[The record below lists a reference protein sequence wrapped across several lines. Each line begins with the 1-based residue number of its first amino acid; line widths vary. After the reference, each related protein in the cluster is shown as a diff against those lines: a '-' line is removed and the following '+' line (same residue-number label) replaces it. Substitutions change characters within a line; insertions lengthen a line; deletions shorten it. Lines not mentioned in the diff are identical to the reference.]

1 MFFTYFYGFF
11 TYYQT
16 LFTRCEAISS
26 LFTLLHLE
34 ILWSITT
41 SNERVE
47 AKILLII
54 DFLTRNGSFVPTTSQ
69 GIFVHEICVFARIQ
83 FLLRSSAKLGIN
95 VYLELLISCLEMLC
109 SDHFTIFFGWECF
122 SVSAIMLVWK
132 VFLLN
137 MLHNYWCKVLLATLP
152 RI

>member
-16 LFTRCEAISS
+16 LFTRRKAISS

-83 FLLRSSAKLGIN
+83 FLLRSSAKLGFN
-95 VYLELLISCLEMLC
+95 VYLELLISCLEMLGC
-109 SDHFTIFFGWECF
+109 DHFTIFFGREVF
-122 SVSAIMLVWK
+122 IVSAT
-132 VFLLN
+132 VF
-137 MLHNYWCKVLLATLP
+137 V
-152 RI
+152 

>member
-1 MFFTYFYGFF
+1 MFF

-16 LFTRCEAISS
+16 LFTRRKAISS

-69 GIFVHEICVFARIQ
+69 GIFVYEICVFARIQ
-83 FLLRSSAKLGIN
+83 FLFRSSAKLGFN
-95 VYLELLISCLEMLC
+95 VYLELLISCLEMLSC
-109 SDHFTIFFGWECF
+109 DHFTIFFRWEAF
-122 SVSAIMLVWK
+122 IVSATVLVWK

-137 MLHNYWCKVLLATLP
+137 MLNNYWSKVLLATLS